1 MNKNI
6 VLRNVERRIV
16 QSACPT
22 LLECPNNDEALDV
35 SDVVEEEDKA
45 DFEGIEKLVG
55 VSKTLLTELVG
66 AACNVPVR

>member
-6 VLRNVERRIV
+6 VLRNVQRRIV
-16 QSACPT
+16 QRACPA
-22 LLECPNNDEALDV
+22 LLERPNNDEALDV

-45 DFEGIEKLVG
+45 KGIEKLVG
-55 VSKTLLTELVG
+55 VSRTLLTELVG